1 MAANRWVFRR
11 GAAAVALG
19 LAGLLVAGCASHPK
33 PQAAADPLADAQLAS
48 RQPGQ
53 VSRSTVEP
61 LQRLA
66 YQYNTTSW
74 SYTSAIDIDRDLAQA
89 DPTLAGA
96 DATIS
101 ARISLAFNLAPLG
114 RLTEAGAALD
124 EAERQIAAQQAA
136 LSPIDR
142 KLLRVNLL
150 IARSVVAGHA
160 AERRSGEA
168 RTDAYLAAAA
178 LAGQAAQAVDA
189 REDDSAATAVRAA
202 ARREG
207 AAIVLDP
214 IKTDLYNAGTRSN
227 GAGDIVGRPMTDE
240 EKLLVLRVRAQYA
253 QAAELLAAGRTPQA
267 KVVNQA
273 AATAMDDVPSGV
285 AGWLRAEID
294 YQGAMLALDSG
305 DVAEA
310 EAGVRRALSTVREE
324 QGQSRLEAFLWRALG
339 RVETRKGDMAAAKA
353 AESASFKILVDQ
365 NDGMP
370 PTRSEVASYLKLL
383 APSAVA
389 GDPSDVARFFEVASV
404 AVETETARAV
414 ADVAGRFATSNSATG
429 AAIRRL
435 QYARQRVDQAQARL
449 ARIQDAAAKPSVE
462 MVRTAEAEETA
473 ARREV
478 ADAATAALAVG
489 GARASAV
496 LSPRTDDAEVQAVLR
511 PDEAYLR
518 YIFLDDGPGYAVL
531 VRKDRVRVV
540 RLKLTEPEAAKA
552 VADLRSF
559 ADEVARTNRLGG
571 FKLEKAWALYQA
583 LFPGLEP
590 DLADIHALVVEPAGP
605 LFALPFGALLTRAP
619 DAALQDRFVRSR
631 GTDYTGAPWLARA
644 KTLELSVGASAFV
657 RLRKTR
663 PSSAPRPLLAFADPI
678 PQPGG
683 QADAEAMRMGAER
696 VTRGL
701 ALVSGGDSSLAGGAC
716 APEAQAILDFPRLP
730 DTLNEAR
737 TAVSELGGR
746 AGDVVSGAAFTDAAV
761 VDRKDLN
768 QYRALLFAT
777 HAALPN
783 QAKCWPDPFLI
794 TTKGASAASD
804 GVLET
809 TEIASLDLDADLVVL
824 SACNTGAGDTSGQAL
839 GGLAQSFIFAGSRGV
854 VVSHWVANSH
864 GATSLTGH
872 MYAELAKGD
881 TPAAALAD
889 AERVMMDE
897 RAYSHPYYWALF
909 TVVGGAP
916 VASATPAAQA
926 SVVKLGSSG

>member
-1 MAANRWVFRR
+1 MATTCWGFRR

-19 LAGLLVAGCASHPK
+19 FAGLLAAGCASHSTK
-33 PQAAADPLADAQLAS
+33 PQTGADPLASAQLAS
-48 RQPGQ
+48 RRPGQ
-53 VSRSTVEP
+53 VSRNAVEP

-89 DPTLAGA
+89 DPSLAGA

-101 ARISLAFNLAPLG
+101 ARISLAYNLAPLG
-114 RLTEAGAALD
+114 RLTEAAAALD

-136 LSPIDR
+136 LSPLDR
-142 KLLRVNLL
+142 RLLRVNLL
-150 IARSVVAGHA
+150 IARSVVAGHE
-160 AERRSGEA
+160 AERRSGQA
-168 RTDAYLAAAA
+168 RTDAYVAAAV
-178 LAGQAAQAVDA
+178 LAGQAAQALDA
-189 REDDSAATAVRAA
+189 REDDGAA
-202 ARREG
+202 AAAGPAAMREG
-207 AAIVLDP
+207 SAIVLDP
-214 IKTDLYNAGTRSN
+214 VRTALYNAGTRSN
-227 GAGDIVGRPMTDE
+227 GAGDVVARPMTDD

-253 QAAELLAAGRTPQA
+253 QAAELLAAGRMQEA
-267 KVVNQA
+267 KTANHAAA
-273 AATAMDDVPSGV
+273 AATVGLPSGV

-305 DVAEA
+305 DIAEA
-310 EAGVRRALSTVREE
+310 EAGVQRALSTVRKE
-324 QGQSRLEAFLWRALG
+324 QGQSRLEAFLWRALA
-339 RVETRKGDMAAAKA
+339 RVETSKGDLARAKA
-353 AESASFKILVDQ
+353 AEAASFKILVDQ

-370 PTRSEVASYLKLL
+370 PTRAEVASYLKLL

-389 GDPSDVARFFEVASV
+389 EDPADVARMFEVASV

-414 ADVAGRFATSNSATG
+414 ADVAGRFATSDSASG

-449 ARIQDAAAKPSVE
+449 ARIQDAAAKPAPE
-462 MVRTAEAEETA
+462 MVRSAEAEEVA
-473 ARREV
+473 ARQEV
-478 ADAATAALAVG
+478 AEATAAALAVG

-496 LSPRTDDAEVQAVLR
+496 LSPRTEVAEVQAALR

-518 YIFLDDGPGYAVL
+518 YIFLDEGPGYGVL

-540 RLKLTEPEAAKA
+540 RLGLTEAEAATA

-559 ADEVARTNRLGG
+559 ADQVASTNRLRGYR
-571 FKLEKAWALYQA
+571 LAKAWTLYQA

-619 DAALQDRFVRSR
+619 EPALEDRFVRSR

-663 PSSAPRPLLAFADPI
+663 PSPAPRSILAFADPT

-683 QADAEAMRMGAER
+683 HATDEAMRIGAER

-701 ALVSGGDSSLAGGAC
+701 TLVSGGDSSAAGGAC
-716 APEAQAILDFPRLP
+716 APEAQAILDFPPLP
-730 DTLNEAR
+730 DTLDEAR
-737 TAVSELGGR
+737 AAVGALGGR
-746 AGDVVSGAAFTDAAV
+746 SGEVVSGAAFTDAAV
-761 VDRKDLN
+761 VGRKDLN

-794 TTKGASAASD
+794 TTKGPGGASD

-809 TEIASLDLDADLVVL
+809 TEIANLELDADLVVL

-839 GGLAQSFIFAGSRGV
+839 GGLAQSFVFAGSRGV
-854 VVSHWVANSH
+854 VVSHWIANSR
-864 GATSLTGH
+864 GATSLTSR
-872 MYAELAKGD
+872 MYAELATGE
-881 TPAAALAD
+881 TPAAALAK

-909 TVVGGAP
+909 MVVGGAA
-916 VASATPAAQA
+916 VAPGAQA
-926 SVVKLGSSG
+926 SGL